1 MMLTLHILLILTL
14 VPMIVSDFR
23 RREVALVWLLAA
35 GALAVCAGL
44 WKSPWPIWL
53 VNTGLNLGVGLL
65 LLLTAAVTVRLRN
78 RTRTFAATLPGG
90 GDLAFAAVT
99 AALFPPTAYVRYLL
113 AGCVLALG
121 WWLVTRRPT
130 IPLVSMLAL
139 VLIPLLLW
147 KSV

>member
-1 MMLTLHILLILTL
+1 MVLSLHILLILTL
-14 VPMIVSDFR
+14 MPMIVSDFR
-23 RREVALVWLLAA
+23 HREVALIWMLAA

-44 WKSPWPIWL
+44 RKYPCSIWL

-65 LLLTAAVTVRLRN
+65 LLLSAVVTVRLCD
-78 RTRTFAATLPGG
+78 RTRTFAGALPGG

-99 AALFPPTAYVRYLL
+99 AALFPPVAYVRYLL
-113 AGCVLALG
+113 AGCVLALV

-130 IPLVSMLAL
+130 IPLVSILAL

-147 KSV
+147 KSI

>member
-1 MMLTLHILLILTL
+1 
-14 VPMIVSDFR
+14 
-23 RREVALVWLLAA
+23 
-35 GALAVCAGL
+35 
-44 WKSPWPIWL
+44 